1 MRQLVT
7 FFSKTSTF
15 MAKGLA
21 CVTLGLVAG
30 GGSWVLAQTAPALDP
45 PVRLVFV
52 GDTVLDDAPGELIAR
67 GGDPFAD
74 FAAVLA
80 QADIRIA
87 NLECVVATEG
97 SAGDKNFTFRAHP
110 RVLPVLKTHFDGV
123 TLANN
128 HSGDF
133 GRAAFAQMLGLLRQ
147 AGLAQAGGGLNLGQ
161 AHTPWMVE
169 RQGLRIALLSYNE
182 FMPRSFEADHNAP
195 GVAWSEDEQ
204 VVHDI
209 RQARQVHRA
218 DLVIPIMH
226 WGWENELVA
235 NARQR
240 QLARLM
246 IEAGADAVI
255 GGHPHVTQ
263 DIEHI
268 QGKPVIYS
276 VGNFVMKETDNAN
289 QRRGW
294 VLRLDLDKRGVRGF
308 DTLVAQIRMDG
319 VPERDDRAA
328 SPCWQ
333 RGDVAVGQCVSG
345 QQR

>member
-1 MRQLVT
+1 
-7 FFSKTSTF
+7 
-15 MAKGLA
+15 
-21 CVTLGLVAG
+21 
-30 GGSWVLAQTAPALDP
+30 
-45 PVRLVFV
+45 
-52 GDTVLDDAPGELIAR
+52 
-67 GGDPFAD
+67 
-74 FAAVLA
+74 
-80 QADIRIA
+80 
-87 NLECVVATEG
+87 VATTG
-97 SAGDKNFTFRAHP
+97 SAGNKNFTFRAHP
-110 RVLPVLKTHFDGV
+110 RVLPVLKTHFDAV
-123 TLANN
+123 ALANN

-133 GRAAFAQMLGLLRQ
+133 GRTAFAEMLGLLSQ
-147 AGLAQAGGGLNLGQ
+147 AGLAKVGGGHNLSQ
-161 AHTPWMVE
+161 AHDPWIVE
-169 RQGLRIALLSYNE
+169 RKGLRIAILSYNE
-182 FMPRSFEADHNAP
+182 FMPRSFEADHDAP

-204 VVHDI
+204 VVDDI
-209 RQARQVHRA
+209 RRARQVHRA

-246 IEAGADAVI
+246 VEAGADAVI

-276 VGNFVMKETDNAN
+276 VGNFVMKETDNDN

-294 VLRLDLDKRGVRGF
+294 VLRLELDQQGVRAF
-308 DTLVAQIRMDG
+308 HTRVAQIRMDG

-333 RGDVAVGQCVSG
+333 RGDSAVGQCVAG
-345 QQR
+345 QRP